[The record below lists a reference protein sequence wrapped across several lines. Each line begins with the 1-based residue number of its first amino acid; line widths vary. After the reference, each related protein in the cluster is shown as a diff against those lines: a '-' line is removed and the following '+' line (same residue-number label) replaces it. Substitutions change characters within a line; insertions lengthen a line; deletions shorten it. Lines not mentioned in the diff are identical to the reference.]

1 MSNYDI
7 RAKARQDL
15 GSNLFSTQWMSALAA
30 SAIYAVIVGAVST
43 ALPAIGALLL
53 SGPFMFG
60 LVRYF
65 TKLARAEKPAIDN
78 LFDGFKDFSQSFL
91 LELMM
96 NLFVFL
102 WSLLFIIPGIIKAYA
117 YSMAFYIKQDHPEYD
132 WKECLDESQRMMD
145 GHKGDLF
152 LLHLS
157 FIGWELLCVLFAIL
171 TFGIGTISVL
181 WLSPY
186 MQAAQANFYNELVGG
201 ASDPA
206 TEEPVHD
213 TDAVYETDGD
223 AADTDTNAN

>member
-15 GSNLFSTQWMSALAA
+15 GSNLFSTQWMSALAV
-30 SAIYAVIVGAVST
+30 SLIYTLIVGALS
-43 ALPAIGALLL
+43 AIPAVGSIASLLL
-53 SGPFMFG
+53 SGSLVFG
-60 LVRYF
+60 ISRYY
-65 TKLARAEKPAIDN
+65 TKLARNETPTIDN
-78 LFDGFKDFSQSFL
+78 LFDGFKLLIQNFFL
-91 LELMM
+91 AFMM
-96 NLFVFL
+96 SLFVFL

-117 YSMAFYIKQDHPEYD
+117 YSMAFYIKQDHPEYE

-145 GHKGDLF
+145 GHKADLF
-152 LLHLS
+152 LLQLS
-157 FIGWELLCVLFAIL
+157 FIGWMILCIFTA
-171 TFGIGTISVL
+171 GIGFL
-181 WLSPY
+181 WLEPY

-201 ASDPA
+201 ASDSA